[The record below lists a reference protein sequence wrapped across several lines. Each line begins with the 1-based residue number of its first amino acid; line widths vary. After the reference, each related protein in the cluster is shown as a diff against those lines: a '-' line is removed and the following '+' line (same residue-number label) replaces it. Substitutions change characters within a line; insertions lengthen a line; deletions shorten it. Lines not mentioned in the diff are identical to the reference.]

1 MTTGILIA
9 LLFAACVIATYYAY
23 EVRKLR
29 VKNLL
34 PAAPEIEQFHIESNQ
49 ANEVI
54 TPSSVIM
61 SDGGVT

>member
-34 PAAPEIEQFHIESNQ
+34 PAAPEIEQFHIESNHVRTAEQ
-49 ANEVI
+49 YSTTVAA
-54 TPSSVIM
+54 
-61 SDGGVT
+61 G